1 VRPRAAASLVGA
13 CLALS
18 ACGAHRPRPVTAA
31 EWKAVVNDWLDDR
44 RFEHPHSCAAVRA
57 AVRHLPDDGVAF
69 ADARGAFLRY
79 AAKVC

>member
-18 ACGAHRPRPVTAA
+18 ACGSHRPRPVTAA
-31 EWKAVVNDWLDDR
+31 EWKGVINDWLDDR
-44 RFEHPHSCAAVRA
+44 RFEHRHSCAAVRA
-57 AVRHLPDDGVAF
+57 AVRHLPDDEAVFRDPRRAL
-69 ADARGAFLRY
+69 LRY